1 MYYTGDKMKKTVTV
15 YGVIIVLFVLYGFYL
30 NQPLEK
36 VTTEPTL
43 VEVEIKG
50 GVLLPGT
57 YKVSKTDTLEDLI
70 NYAGGFTDSA
80 IVTAVKLD
88 ETLIN
93 QETYIIP
100 EYSEF
105 TKINI
110 NTATLEELQT
120 INGIGLVTAENIIN
134 YRLKNGPFIRL
145 EALMKV
151 NGIGEKTY
159 EKIKDYIT
167 L

>member
-1 MYYTGDKMKKTVTV
+1 MYYTGDKMRKVFTV
-15 YGVIIVLFVLYGFYL
+15 YGVIIVLFVFYGFYL
-30 NQPLEK
+30 NQTGEEFI
-36 VTTEPTL
+36 TEPTL
-43 VEVEIKG
+43 IDVEIRG

-57 YKVSKTDTLEDLI
+57 YKVSKTATLEDLI
-70 NYAGGFTDSA
+70 NYAGGFSNSA
-80 IVTAVKLD
+80 IVESVKLD
-88 ETLIN
+88 EALTN
-93 QETYIIP
+93 QEVYVIL

-105 TKINI
+105 AKVNI
-110 NTATLEELQT
+110 NSATLEELQT